1 MKNRTDKEQLVR
13 CHDLDSEDI
22 SQEECHYLS
31 QKEKSRV
38 DRIKKEVYQKDAL
51 DRAENACISCHIDQI
66 THRY

>member
-38 DRIKKEVYQKDAL
+38 DRIKKRGVSKGCTGSGGKCVYFMP
-51 DRAENACISCHIDQI
+51 H
-66 THRY
+66 